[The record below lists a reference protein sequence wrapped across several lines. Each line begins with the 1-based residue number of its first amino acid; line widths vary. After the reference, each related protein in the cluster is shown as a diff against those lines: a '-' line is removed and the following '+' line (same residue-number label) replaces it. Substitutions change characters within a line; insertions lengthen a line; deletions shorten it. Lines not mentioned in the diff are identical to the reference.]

1 MSSELAVLRREL
13 RQYANPRR
21 VKELEWF
28 YKTEPGGYGEGDRFL
43 GPMVPQTRSVAA
55 NHFNLARADLDQLFR
70 SEYHEER
77 LCGLVILTKQ
87 FERAKKLELRAELFD
102 YYLSLYELGAVN
114 SWDLVD
120 VSANR
125 FGKFLLGDPQ
135 RTEKLMARTKSE
147 NLWVQR
153 SAIILTFPMIAEY
166 DFEPTIATCTALVN
180 HKHDLIHKAVGWAM
194 REVGKRELTPL
205 REFLEIHAATMPRT
219 ALRYAIEKL
228 SPAERADWLSRKA
241 R

>member
-1 MSSELAVLRREL
+1 MSSELAELRREL

-21 VKELEWF
+21 VIELEWF

-55 NHFNLARADLDQLFR
+55 NHFNLAMADLDQLFR

-205 REFLEIHAATMPRT
+205 REFLETHAATMPRT

-228 SPAERADWLSRKA
+228 SPSERADWLSRKA